1 MTEYMS
7 GGRSACTRLV
17 DGKNNRSA
25 GVRCV
30 DDVKADLTIC
40 LAARSSGWSRATL
53 ISEKSAVVGSTV
65 LGLKNPKP
73 NRNEVLRFEQFVG
86 SK

>member
-1 MTEYMS
+1 MTEYVS
-7 GGRSACTRLV
+7 GGRSPCTGII
-17 DGKNNRSA
+17 DGKNNRSV

-30 DDVKADLTIC
+30 DDVKADLTLC
-40 LAARSSGWSRATL
+40 LAARSSGWFRATL
-53 ISEKSAVVGSTV
+53 ISDESAVVGSTV
-65 LGLKNPKP
+65 LGLKNRKP